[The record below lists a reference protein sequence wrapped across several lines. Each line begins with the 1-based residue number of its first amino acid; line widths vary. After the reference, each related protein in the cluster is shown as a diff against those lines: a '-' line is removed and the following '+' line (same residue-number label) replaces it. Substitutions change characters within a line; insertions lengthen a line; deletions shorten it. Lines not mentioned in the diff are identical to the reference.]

1 MKKVIGKILIVI
13 FIVLLSFALIIVGT
27 GYNMYKEA
35 IDKTPL
41 DEKVSQIKEK
51 DNYTTLDE
59 MPDIYKKAVVAVED
73 HRFYTH
79 GGIDIIAIGRAIWN
93 DIKAMSFVEGGSTI
107 TQQLAKNI
115 YFTQEKELIRKAAEV
130 FMAFEIEEHYNK
142 EEILEL
148 YLNTSYFGDGYE
160 TVKEASRGYFG
171 KEPMELTDYEAV
183 MLAGIPNAPSVYA
196 PTINLEL
203 AKQRAKQVIE
213 AMVKYNVIP
222 EEDANKLLKEGEE
235 YSLSYQSYRAQKLV
249 A

>member
-27 GYNMYKEA
+27 GYKMYKEA

-93 DIKAMSFVEGGSTI
+93 DIKTMSLAEGGSTI

-115 YFTQEKELIRKAAEV
+115 YFTQEKEFTRKVAEV
-130 FMAFEIEEHYNK
+130 FMAFKIEDKYSKN
-142 EEILEL
+142 EILEL

-171 KEPMELTDYEAV
+171 KDPLELTDYEAV